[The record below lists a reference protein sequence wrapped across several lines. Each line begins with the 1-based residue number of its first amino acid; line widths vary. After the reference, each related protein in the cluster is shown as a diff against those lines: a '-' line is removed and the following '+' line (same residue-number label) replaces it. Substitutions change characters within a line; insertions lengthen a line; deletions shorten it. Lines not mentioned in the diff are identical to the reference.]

1 MTRSPSTKF
10 SKMNWLNFHYDHCS
24 KLAKNTFE
32 TIIIGDSIVAGL
44 SRYQNVRDK
53 FLKPLKTLN
62 CGIGGGR
69 IQHVL
74 WLALNLSAS
83 QNLKNVVVLCETN
96 NL

>member
-1 MTRSPSTKF
+1 MSATPSTGF

-53 FLKPLKTLN
+53 FLKLLKALI
-62 CGIGGGR
+62 CSIAGDR
-69 IQHVL
+69 IYGVL
-74 WLALNLSAS
+74 YGVHLTFLL
-83 QNLKNVVVLCETN
+83 LKI
-96 NL
+96 